1 LAHGHRPKG
10 TPEPAID
17 PPLKGCALPCGEISE
32 AMAAEDP
39 KGRKPINIELPEDQ
53 AFGVYAN
60 LAVITHSPVE
70 FVVDFAQM
78 APGLAKAQVRSRVI
92 LAPHHA
98 KRLMRALT
106 ENVQRYESQHGVIKE
121 ITGQSNDPAMPLTF
135 SGPQGEA

>member
-1 LAHGHRPKG
+1 
-10 TPEPAID
+10 
-17 PPLKGCALPCGEISE
+17 
-32 AMAAEDP
+32 MAAEDP
-39 KGRKPINIELPEDQ
+39 KTRQPINIELPEDQ

-60 LAVITHSPVE
+60 LAVITHSPIE

-106 ENVQRYESQHGVIKE
+106 ENIQRFEAQNGPIKE
-121 ITGQSNDPAMPLTF
+121 VLGAGNDPAMPLTF

>member
-1 LAHGHRPKG
+1 
-10 TPEPAID
+10 
-17 PPLKGCALPCGEISE
+17 
-32 AMAAEDP
+32 MAADDP
-39 KGRKPINIELPEDQ
+39 KKPQPINIELPEDQ

-78 APGLAKAQVRSRVI
+78 APGLEKAQIRSRVI

-98 KRLMRALT
+98 KRLMRALN
-106 ENVQRYESQHGVIKE
+106 ENVQRYEAQHGPIKE
-121 ITGQSNDPAMPLTF
+121 IRGSNNNDPAMPLTF